1 MKYLDSKHQVI
12 DDTDI
17 EAKANAGMAKDKQK
31 QTSKKEYV
39 SFKLYIGE
47 KGPKKEHKEKK
58 KNKKKEE
65 KKKKSKKK
73 KLTKKELKEQEK
85 EKSKITQEG
94 IKRVEELEKKLQTSK
109 IKVNKAGREVKDI
122 KPKKKKQILIG
133 GVSLT
138 DKMMFMDNLST
149 MMTAG
154 LALAPAIK
162 TLVKET
168 KNKKLANILEHFYE
182 LVENGQLLSV
192 GMKRHPKV
200 FPEMIIATVEVGEN
214 TGMLADTL
222 GHLAEILKAQKRL
235 RSKVI
240 SALMYPSIVLIAV
253 VVVSL
258 FLALFVFPQMVV
270 IFEGSNVNLPFILVA
285 VQFLNETIRAY
296 GWFIL
301 AGLIGVVV
309 LVRYFFTLKKPR
321 LWLHTVILKMP
332 VAGNIIKELSI
343 TRFAGNLNVLLSA
356 GLAIVESLRIVAK
369 TVNNDRYR
377 KVVLE
382 MSSEL
387 EKGVSLHESMAARPD
402 LFPSITIQLC
412 QVGETT
418 GELENILK
426 KISEYYEER
435 VSAVLANLS
444 MIIEPA
450 LLIIVGLVVGFIAV
464 SVISPL
470 YELTNS
476 FA

>member
-17 EAKANAGMAKDKQK
+17 EAKAAAGMAIDQQN
-31 QTSKKEYV
+31 QTHKKEYV
-39 SFKLYIGE
+39 SFKLYTKTKPVE
-47 KGPKKEHKEKK
+47 KEDV
-58 KNKKKEE
+58 KNKVDD
-65 KKKKSKKK
+65 KKSKKK
-73 KLTKKELKEQEK
+73 KPSKKDLKKQEEENK
-85 EKSKITQEG
+85 KADQDG
-94 IKRVEELEKKLQTSK
+94 AKRVEELEKKLKAGK
-109 IKVNKAGREVKDI
+109 INKAGREVKDI
-122 KPKKKKQILIG
+122 KPKKKQILIG
-133 GVSLT
+133 GISLT

-162 TLVKET
+162 TLIKET
-168 KNKKLANILEHFYE
+168 KNKKLANILQHFYD

-192 GMKRHPKV
+192 GMKKHPKV
-200 FPEMIIATVEVGEN
+200 FSEMIIATVEVGEN

-240 SALMYPSIVLIAV
+240 SALMYPTIVLLAI

-258 FLALFVFPQMVV
+258 FLALFVFPQMVT
-270 IFEGSNVNLPFILVA
+270 IFEGSNVDLPFILVA
-285 VQFLNETIRAY
+285 VQFLNEAIRSY
-296 GWFIL
+296 GWYIL
-301 AGLIGVVV
+301 AGLVGVVV
-309 LVRYFFTLKKPR
+309 AIRYFFRFKKPK
-321 LWLHTVILKMP
+321 LWLHTVILKVP
-332 VAGNIIKELSI
+332 LAGNIIRELSI
-343 TRFAGNLNVLLSA
+343 TRFAGNLNALLSA

-369 TVNNDRYR
+369 TVDNNRYR
-377 KVVLE
+377 KVILE
-382 MSSEL
+382 MAGEL
-387 EKGVSLHESMAARPD
+387 EKGVSLNESMGKRPL

-435 VSAVLANLS
+435 VSAVLGNLS